1 MASRDNSSDLA
12 YFIAMQLSEFLG
24 LKNDSST
31 VNFEILQEETTKAFR
46 RQLIRYQ
53 SVEGDGISAFLF
65 MPLKPGPHPAV
76 LVHHQH
82 NGERHLGKSEVAG
95 IAGNTLQAFG
105 PALASIG
112 FVVLAPDSICFEDRR
127 PNKKGIER
135 DIEDN
140 DFLQHFNEMTYRLI
154 KGDTLMR
161 KVLEDASVGISLLS
175 QLSDV
180 DANRIGVLGHS
191 YGGNTALFQAAIDDR
206 IQFVCASGALCS
218 YKQKMEAGT
227 GLEMAL
233 AIPGIFPRFDFDVIL
248 KEIAPRRT
256 LIVSADED
264 KYAKDADVITATVE
278 AAFKNDSGS
287 SNLIH
292 FRESGG
298 HALTSTRAAFIVNWF
313 KNLERES

>member
-1 MASRDNSSDLA
+1 
-12 YFIAMQLSEFLG
+12 MQLSEFLG
-24 LKNDSST
+24 LKNYSSAIH
-31 VNFEILQEETTKAFR
+31 FEILREETTETFR

-53 SVEGDGISAFLF
+53 SVEGDWISAFLF
-65 MPLKPGPHPAV
+65 VPLAPGPHPAV
-76 LVHHQH
+76 LIHHQH

-95 IAGNTLQAFG
+95 IAGNPLQAFG
-105 PALASIG
+105 PALASSG

-135 DIEDN
+135 DTEDN

-154 KGDTLMR
+154 KSDTLMR

-175 QLSDV
+175 HLPNV
-180 DANRIGVLGHS
+180 ATNRIGVLGHS
-191 YGGNTALFQAAIDDR
+191 YGGNTALFQAATDDR

-218 YKQKMEAGT
+218 YKQKMEVGT

-248 KEIAPRRT
+248 KKIAPRKT

-264 KYAKDADVITATVE
+264 KYAMDANVIAVHVE
-278 AAFKNDSGS
+278 AAFKNESGK

-298 HALTSTRAAFIVNWF
+298 HPLTSERSSFIVDWF
-313 KNLERES
+313 RNLERES